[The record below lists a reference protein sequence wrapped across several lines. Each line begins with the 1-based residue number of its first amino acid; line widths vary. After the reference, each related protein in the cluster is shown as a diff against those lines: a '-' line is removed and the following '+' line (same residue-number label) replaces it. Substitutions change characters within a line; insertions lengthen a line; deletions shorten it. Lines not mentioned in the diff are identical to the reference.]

1 MPNKPAPTPTTIGKA
16 MISTEPNF
24 LSMTNKSKTATEAV
38 IIILMMSPVPA
49 PIKPF
54 TSELNL
60 ITPEPANAAPPAII
74 IFCGVKPN

>member
-1 MPNKPAPTPTTIGKA
+1 
-16 MISTEPNF
+16 
-24 LSMTNKSKTATEAV
+24 MTNKSKTATEAV

-60 ITPEPANAAPPAII
+60 ITPEQMHRQQSSFSVALSQIEKQS
-74 IFCGVKPN
+74 VHQ

>member
-1 MPNKPAPTPTTIGKA
+1 
-16 MISTEPNF
+16 
-24 LSMTNKSKTATEAV
+24 MTNKSKTATEAV

-60 ITPEPANAAPPAII
+60 ITPEPANAHRQSSFSVALSQIEKQS
-74 IFCGVKPN
+74 VHR